1 MVSEADRS
9 VWHYDTD
16 FLEIPPATAVSKIM
30 RDDAGNYRE
39 AQTRLVNE
47 PALYDRGLTLMT
59 ALLQAGQRQQDRWKD
74 DDRVLAAI
82 DLSYSSLN
90 HLLWLR
96 HSILLGYYA
105 EAQSVERAIYERWTR
120 CLLCRYDL
128 SEARRYLRGK
138 WQSQSKVEKKL
149 SSRAES
155 TYSARTTLFIGLR
168 DRYKRLSEQSHA
180 TTIAAEA
187 RTGTR
192 DVRSRAGH
200 QCLGGVLSTILAR
213 IQLFIALETMNPA
226 LAVLAAMGRDD
237 SGVWDKVYEGYR
249 SECDSLGQ
257 EVMSALGV
265 VDGEL
270 KHITP

>member
-1 MVSEADRS
+1 MSETHRS
-9 VWHYDTD
+9 LWHYDSD
-16 FLEIPPATAVSKIM
+16 FLVIPPATAVAKVIS
-30 RDDAGNYRE
+30 DDAANYRE
-39 AQTRLVNE
+39 AQKRLVKE
-47 PALYDRGLTLMT
+47 LALYDRGLTLMT
-59 ALLQAGQRQQDRWKD
+59 ALLQVAQRQQDSWKD

-105 EAQSVERAIYERWTR
+105 EAQSVIRAIHERTTR

-128 SEARRYLRGK
+128 SEAHRYLRGE
-138 WQSQSKVEKKL
+138 WQSQIIVDKKL
-149 SSRAES
+149 SCRAES
-155 TYSARTTLFIGLR
+155 EPPARATLLKSLR
-168 DRYKRLSEQSHA
+168 DRYGGLSEQSHA

-226 LAVLAAMGRDD
+226 LAALAAMGRDH
-237 SGVWDKVYEGYR
+237 SGTWDKAYEGYR

-257 EVMSALGV
+257 EIMSALGV
-265 VDGEL
+265 VEGEL